1 VKVGHSPAVEADRTY
16 GKEQRK
22 MDSAQRMDSAYD
34 TDIAGTGW
42 LGFAGIMLILVGFF
56 NVIDGIAAIANS
68 NYLANQLLFANMD
81 AWGWF
86 FLIWGIIQIV
96 AGVAVLRGERWAVIV
111 GIATSF
117 VNAIAELASSK
128 TFPVWS
134 LALIAGNV
142 LAIYG
147 LVRYGGTRRRSP
159 ARS

>member
-1 VKVGHSPAVEADRTY
+1 
-16 GKEQRK
+16 
-22 MDSAQRMDSAYD
+22 
-34 TDIAGTGW
+34 
-42 LGFAGIMLILVGFF
+42 
-56 NVIDGIAAIANS
+56 
-68 NYLANQLLFANMD
+68 
-81 AWGWF
+81 
-86 FLIWGIIQIV
+86 V